1 MKPQITFAL
10 LVSSAFLGACATSN
24 TTLPDFAKDVP
35 PAFAASNFV
44 GGQVEGRW
52 WESFCDSQLN
62 AYINE
67 AVIENPSV
75 GQALARVEQARAQAR
90 ITGANLLPQVNGGFN
105 ALRSKQNLGSIPGV
119 GSEDNGQTSITT
131 NNFGLS
137 VDVSWETDLWG
148 KLSAQSAAARADF
161 LSSAANLRAT
171 RQSIAAETAR
181 TYFSV
186 VEAQQQ
192 VALSERVV
200 ETFGEITR
208 QISNRADVGI
218 AALNDKTLAIANL
231 ESAKAGLQQ
240 RREAL
245 ARATRQL
252 DILLRNYPD
261 GAVGSADALPELYAP
276 VPAGLPAEL
285 LSRRPDIL
293 ASELN
298 LRASGFRVKVAQ
310 KSLLP
315 GINLTGSAGTSSS
328 SISNLLDPGFFVD
341 YDYDMTGNMT
351 RIRENGALSA
361 PGVLAAYA
369 YDNLGRRTSMTYG
382 NGDVTAYAYDP
393 VSRLSSLVND
403 LAGTASDQTTSFSYN
418 SASQI
423 SQVTRGNDSYAW
435 TGHYN
440 VDRLTTYNGLN
451 EIMTSGAR
459 SFGYDGRGNLTSDGT
474 RTFGYTSENRLAAA
488 GSAVVTYDPVGRL
501 HWVSDGVS
509 PIVWMQYDGAK
520 LIEERDGSGVRR
532 RYVHGPGSDDPVV
545 WYEGSGTADKRY
557 LHKDERGSVTAI
569 TNAGGAVLAI
579 NSYDEYG
586 IPASGNLGRF
596 QYTGQTWV
604 PELGMYN
611 YKARFYSPTLG
622 RFMQTDPIGYG
633 DGMNLYNYVGS
644 DPVNATDPSG
654 LFVDGPI
661 VVRGGCGSFCQS
673 FSGRYAIQSFFDQWR
688 GSNQFDFNDSDS
700 IVVTGVRP
708 KKSKVKASVS
718 PIPSVLPQ
726 KTPPFSSPDCA
737 SAFKEGGEIDVVGI
751 TGTATLAVGWTATR
765 GTWINRSTGTTG
777 KFTTVGFT
785 AGVGVGLN
793 VGEMT
798 YSSLGAFSGPSD
810 GHSIGPGIGIDWLSV
825 GLSYSHA
832 SNSSGSGSGGGLDL
846 GASAFPFLNLAGSYT
861 ETTVSKCKYKGN

>member
-1 MKPQITFAL
+1 M
-10 LVSSAFLGACATSN
+10 SSAFLGACATSN

-218 AALNDKTLAIANL
+218 AAPNDKTLAIANL

-315 GINLTGSAGTSSS
+315 SINLTGSAGTSSS
-328 SISNLLDPGFFVD
+328 SISNLLDPGFFIWSIAGSILQPIFQGGRLRAQVD
-341 YDYDMTGNMT
+341 
-351 RIRENGALSA
+351 
-361 PGVLAAYA
+361 LAEGQEKEAIEAYA
-369 YDNLGRRTSMTYG
+369 ETVLQAFAE
-382 NGDVTAYAYDP
+382 VETA
-393 VSRLSSLVND
+393 
-403 LAGTASDQTTSFSYN
+403 
-418 SASQI
+418 
-423 SQVTRGNDSYAW
+423 
-435 TGHYN
+435 
-440 VDRLTTYNGLN
+440 
-451 EIMTSGAR
+451 
-459 SFGYDGRGNLTSDGT
+459 
-474 RTFGYTSENRLAAA
+474 
-488 GSAVVTYDPVGRL
+488 
-501 HWVSDGVS
+501 
-509 PIVWMQYDGAK
+509 
-520 LIEERDGSGVRR
+520 
-532 RYVHGPGSDDPVV
+532 
-545 WYEGSGTADKRY
+545 
-557 LHKDERGSVTAI
+557 
-569 TNAGGAVLAI
+569 
-579 NSYDEYG
+579 
-586 IPASGNLGRF
+586 
-596 QYTGQTWV
+596 
-604 PELGMYN
+604 
-611 YKARFYSPTLG
+611 
-622 RFMQTDPIGYG
+622 
-633 DGMNLYNYVGS
+633 
-644 DPVNATDPSG
+644 
-654 LFVDGPI
+654 
-661 VVRGGCGSFCQS
+661 
-673 FSGRYAIQSFFDQWR
+673 
-688 GSNQFDFNDSDS
+688 
-700 IVVTGVRP
+700 
-708 KKSKVKASVS
+708 
-718 PIPSVLPQ
+718 
-726 KTPPFSSPDCA
+726 
-737 SAFKEGGEIDVVGI
+737 
-751 TGTATLAVGWTATR
+751 LAVGENIKQREASLLIAAENAEKSV
-765 GTWINRSTGTTG
+765 GISFNRYR
-777 KFTTVGFT
+777 
-785 AGVGVGLN
+785 A
-793 VGEMT
+793 
-798 YSSLGAFSGPSD
+798 
-810 GHSIGPGIGIDWLSV
+810 GID
-825 GLSYSHA
+825 
-832 SNSSGSGSGGGLDL
+832 
-846 GASAFPFLNLAGSYT
+846 PFLNVLESQQRALDSRSAYFSARRARLENRIALHLALGGGF
-861 ETTVSKCKYKGN
+861 EDNPLAKLAKD